1 MRTQPV
7 RGTIDYLP
15 EEAELRSAM
24 QNIILKTYEK
34 YGYNRVETPIL
45 EDVENLDKSDGG
57 ENLNLIFKILKRGEK
72 FTKALAENDE
82 LADLG
87 LRYDLTLPLVRYF
100 ANNKEKLGTPFKAIQ
115 TGPVFRAE
123 RPQKGRLRQFIQCDI
138 DVLGDSSEN
147 IEIELIF
154 VTAEAMLGLGFKNF
168 KILVNDKRIL
178 KDMLSSFGFA
188 EDTLD
193 SVCITFDKLDKI
205 GPEGVAEELTEKA
218 MPETAIQNLIA
229 FLKDGDMSL
238 PGVTK
243 LCKGDEAP
251 RLQRVIDNATTLAN
265 EQYEIVFTPSLVRGQ
280 GYYTGIVFEIQ
291 VEGYPGSVGGGG
303 RYDNMVEKFI
313 GQKVPAVGFSI
324 GFERVAQILI
334 EEGKKIPGQKTK
346 AALLYNEDA
355 NYVDVLKKADVLG
368 KEYRVAAI
376 PKEKSMGKLFKR
388 LEAQEYKKAF
398 DFEDGTEKEL
408 GNK

>member
-1 MRTQPV
+1 MRTAPV
-7 RGTIDYLP
+7 RGTADYLP

-24 QNIILKTYEK
+24 QSIILKTYEK

-72 FTKALAENDE
+72 LEKAIAEKDE

-100 ANNKEKLGTPFKAIQ
+100 ANNKAKLGAPFKAIQ

-123 RPQKGRLRQFIQCDI
+123 RPQKGRMRQFIQCDI

-154 VTAEAMLGLGFKNF
+154 VTAEAIRGLGFSHF
-168 KILVNDKRIL
+168 KILVNDRLIL
-178 KDMLSSFGFA
+178 KDMLSSFGFK

-205 GPEGVAEELTEKA
+205 GIKGISEELSEK
-218 MPETAIQNLIA
+218 EFTKEAIENLA
-229 FLKDGDMSL
+229 VFLKDGDMSL
-238 PGVTK
+238 QGVAK
-243 LCKGDEAP
+243 LCKGEEAA
-251 RLQRVIDNATTLAN
+251 RLQRIIDATQKLAGT
-265 EQYEIVFTPSLVRGQ
+265 QYDIVFTPSLVRGQ

-291 VEGYPGSVGGGG
+291 IEGYNGSVGGGG

-313 GQKVPAVGFSI
+313 GEKVPAVGFSI

-334 EEGKKIPGQKTK
+334 EQGKTIPGQKEK
-346 AALLYNEDA
+346 AALLYNNTADFS
-355 NYVDVLKKADVLG
+355 DVLNKASVLG
-368 KEYRVAAI
+368 EKYRIDAI
-376 PKEKSMGKLFKR
+376 QKEKNMGKLYKR
-388 LEAQEYKKAF
+388 LEAQGFVKAF
-398 DFEDGTEKEL
+398 SFEDDTVKDF
-408 GNK
+408 

>member
-72 FTKALAENDE
+72 LAKAMADGDE

-188 EDTLD
+188 EETLD
-193 SVCITFDKLDKI
+193 SVCITFDKLDKV
-205 GPEGVAEELTEKA
+205 GPEGVAAELAEKE
-218 MPETAIQNLIA
+218 MPATAIENLID
-229 FLKDGDMSL
+229 FLKNGDLSL

-251 RLQRVIDNATTLAN
+251 RLQRVIDNATALAN
-265 EQYEIVFTPSLVRGQ
+265 GEYEIVFTPSLVRGQ

-346 AALLYNEDA
+346 AALLYNEGTS
-355 NYVDVLKKADVLG
+355 YVDVLKKADMIG

-376 PKEKSMGKLFKR
+376 LKEKNMGKLYKR
-388 LEAQEYKKAF
+388 LEAQEYKKVF

-408 GNK
+408 GNV